1 MGIQVEFTY
10 PNGLKIIYI
19 FIAYL
24 NYGFI
29 TMTLLQS
36 IAKVTTYKLQGNIDY
51 IYNRLTATIWY

>member
-1 MGIQVEFTY
+1 MTLRNNLLDF
-10 PNGLKIIYI
+10 
-19 FIAYL
+19 YL
-24 NYGFI
+24 CIWDLHGFI